1 MDILVLL
8 PDQLLLLLLFFT
20 PEMSI
25 LQMQHSQ
32 GASNLDLHTYFGY

>member
-1 MDILVLL
+1 MNIWVLL

-20 PEMSI
+20 PGMSI

-32 GASNLDLHTYFGY
+32 GASNLDLHRFFGY